1 MHETLGS
8 LILVSLA
15 SILAGCGGDATT
27 GSGAGGGGSTS
38 TSTSTATGAGGAGGS
53 TATSSSTTS
62 TSSGGPS
69 TMCSGTGAAITALPA
84 CASAASKAITVPK
97 GCEPAVDGVLHD
109 DEWSDGACFNVAAG
123 DLVVT
128 MKYASDALY
137 LGMSGPP
144 TCGCGMG
151 FYFSPENGKNFVISL
166 VDDPFGTD
174 GDRSDL
180 VLDAT
185 GLKPGAID
193 KAIVIHG
200 PGNQPMPVSY
210 EWKIPYAELGI
221 QKGGADSFK
230 MAIVHS
236 AASWPEGLATMNGH
250 ATYASDEPTWAV
262 ISAPTWD

>member
-1 MHETLGS
+1 MRNALFS
-8 LILVSLA
+8 LVLVSLT
-15 SILAGCGGDATT
+15 SMLVGCGGDAT
-27 GSGAGGGGSTS
+27 SGAGGSAT
-38 TSTSTATGAGGAGGS
+38 TATGAGGAGGS
-53 TATSSSTTS
+53 GATS
-62 TSSGGPS
+62 TSTSTGSGGPS
-69 TMCSGTGAAITALPA
+69 MACVMTGMAVTEIPA
-84 CASAASKAITVPK
+84 CAAAATKAITVPK
-97 GCEPAVDGVLHD
+97 GCEPAIDGVFRD
-109 DEWSDGACFNVAAG
+109 GEWSDGACFNVAAG

-128 MKYASDALY
+128 MKYANDALY

-166 VDDPFGTD
+166 ADDPFGTD

-185 GLKPGAID
+185 GLKPGTVD
-193 KAIVIHG
+193 KSITIHG
-200 PGNQPMPVSY
+200 PGNQPMPVSF
-210 EWKIPYAELGI
+210 EWKIPYAALGI

-236 AASWPEGLATMNGH
+236 SASWPEGLAQTNGKV
-250 ATYASDEPTWAV
+250 TYADDESTWAV